1 MLFEVR
7 GRAGVSA
14 TVRGESTTP
23 AGNRAALSFPLS
35 ERGEGVSG
43 RPTKAE
49 RKAQARQE
57 RLAAAASARRGA
69 RNRTIGLAV
78 AGLVAVAAVT
88 YVVTRPGPAEP
99 APQGLATLLASSTQ
113 AAADAGCSEVQTIAP
128 YDPESLDRAHVGGK
142 DVATLPAL
150 SAYPSVPATSG
161 PHDPT
166 PLAAGVYDRAPDL
179 AMAIHSLEHG
189 GVIVW
194 YSPAATQ
201 ADIRKLADLYGRYD
215 QAGARVIV
223 APYDYPDQG
232 AAGALPS
239 GVQMALV
246 SWHRLQTCTSI
257 DAAAAFGFS
266 ARYAYPAY
274 GSEAYLGEAP
284 EPGAQM

>member
-1 MLFEVR
+1 M
-7 GRAGVSA
+7 
-14 TVRGESTTP
+14 
-23 AGNRAALSFPLS
+23 
-35 ERGEGVSG
+35 SG

-57 RLAAAASARRGA
+57 RLAAAAAARRGA
-69 RNRTIGLAV
+69 RTRTIGLIVVGLAV
-78 AGLVAVAAVT
+78 VAAVVV
-88 YVVTRPGPAEP
+88 VVTRPEPTEP
-99 APQGLATLLASSTQ
+99 APEGLQTLLASSTQ
-113 AAADAGCSEVQTIAP
+113 AAADAGCGEVQTIAP
-128 YDPESLDRAHVGGK
+128 FSPDSLDRAHTGSEE
-142 DVATLPAL
+142 VASMPDLAD
-150 SAYPSVPATSG
+150 YPSVPAASG
-161 PHDPT
+161 PHDPL

-179 AMAIHSLEHG
+179 GMALHSLEHG

-194 YSPAATQ
+194 YAPDASAEQVRELT
-201 ADIRKLADLYGRYD
+201 DLYSRYD

-246 SWHRLQTCTSI
+246 SWQRMETCAAI

-266 ARYAYPAY
+266 ARYAFPAY
-274 GSEAYLGEAP
+274 GSEAYLGIAP